1 MHAAGPC
8 TVLIVDDE
16 RDYVDTLAM
25 LLQASGYRVLTA
37 PDGELALQALR
48 SHAVQVV
55 LTDLAMPVVDGFRL
69 LEAIRAEPA
78 CADVLVMAI
87 SGWGGRDTHARCTT
101 AGFDAYFVKPCDLRD
116 LLWTIAAGVARQSR
130 AAEQLPSGSLPL

>member
-1 MHAAGPC
+1 MRAAAPC
-8 TVLIVDDE
+8 TVLNVDDE

-69 LEAIRAEPA
+69 LEAIRAEPTCRDA
-78 CADVLVMAI
+78 LVMAI
-87 SGWGGRDTHARCTT
+87 SGWGGRDTHARCTS
-101 AGFDAYFVKPCDLRD
+101 AGFDAFFVKPCDLRD
-116 LLWTIAAGVARQSR
+116 LLWTIAAGVARQPR
-130 AAEQLPSGSLPL
+130 TAEPSGTIPL

>member
-1 MHAAGPC
+1 MRAAAPC

-78 CADVLVMAI
+78 CADALVMAI

-130 AAEQLPSGSLPL
+130 AAEASGSVPL

>member
-1 MHAAGPC
+1 MRAAAPC

-78 CADVLVMAI
+78 CADALVMAI

-130 AAEQLPSGSLPL
+130 AAEASGSMPL